1 MEQLILFGIPLAKDN
16 ILPSNRN
23 EETNL
28 EETLADTLRNAVGL
42 IPRAEL

>member
-28 EETLADTLRNAVGL
+28 EETLADTLKQR
-42 IPRAEL
+42 ID

>member
-16 ILPSNRN
+16 ILPSKRN

-28 EETLADTLRNAVGL
+28 EETLADTLKQR
-42 IPRAEL
+42 ID

>member
-1 MEQLILFGIPLAKDN
+1 MEQLILFGIPLAEDN

-28 EETLADTLRNAVGL
+28 EETLADTLKQR
-42 IPRAEL
+42 ID